1 MATIGQVIPEG
12 TFQAF
17 HEQEIRP
24 ITLESYR
31 GRWVVLVFYPGDFT
45 FICPTE
51 LEELGALYADFRKV
65 GAEVIGV
72 STDSVYV
79 HKAWHDTSPS
89 IKKLA
94 FPLLADSGGLLS
106 QKLGVYLYREGVALR
121 GSFIFDPDGKLCA
134 YEVHANNIGRN
145 MERASAQASSGGL
158 RARKRRSRSV
168 PRRMEARRPHAK
180 TEPRFGG
187 QAMR

>member
-1 MATIGQVIPEG
+1 MATIGQAVPNG

-17 HEQEIRP
+17 HKQEIRP
-24 ITLESYR
+24 ITLDSYR
-31 GRWVVLVFYPGDFT
+31 GRWLVLVFYPGDFT

-51 LEELGALYADFRKV
+51 LEELGELYGEFQKL

-79 HKAWHDTSPS
+79 HKAWHDTSPA
-89 IKKLA
+89 IKNLS

-106 QKLGVYLYREGVALR
+106 QKLGVYIHREGVALR

-134 YEVHANNIGRN
+134 YEMHANNIGRN
-145 MERASAQASSGGL
+145 MEELLRKLQAAAFVRENGGVEVCPAGWKPGQRTL
-158 RARKRRSRSV
+158 RPSLDLVGKL
-168 PRRMEARRPHAK
+168 
-180 TEPRFGG
+180 
-187 QAMR
+187 

>member
-94 FPLLADSGGLLS
+94 FPLLADSGRTVVPETGRVSLPRRRRLAR
-106 QKLGVYLYREGVALR
+106 QLYLRSRRKALR
-121 GSFIFDPDGKLCA
+121 
-134 YEVHANNIGRN
+134 
-145 MERASAQASSGGL
+145 L
-158 RARKRRSRSV
+158 RS
-168 PRRMEARRPHAK
+168 PL
-180 TEPRFGG
+180 
-187 QAMR
+187 Q